1 MNTRINFCVF
11 RFLGNEALHLLT
23 SGTKQELR
31 VDLQKFSG
39 KKAYAKYSIFSVGNK
54 SDKYKLTIGGYR
66 GTGGKIIRKKKKSNN
81 LRETIRNTH
90 RLLIYNKDARKFN
103 LFISRGWP

>member
-1 MNTRINFCVF
+1 MNTRINFSVF

-66 GTGGKIIRKKKKSNN
+66 GTGGKIIRKKRKVIICEKQYEI
-81 LRETIRNTH
+81 LTDYLYTI
-90 RLLIYNKDARKFN
+90 
-103 LFISRGWP
+103 

>member
-1 MNTRINFCVF
+1 MFH
-11 RFLGNEALHLLT
+11 FLGNKALHLLT

-39 KKAYAKYSIFSVGNK
+39 KKAYAKYSTFSVGSR

-66 GTGGKIIRKKKKSNN
+66 GTAGKIIREKICYG
-81 LRETIRNTH
+81 RYEMHTDH
-90 RLLIYNKDARKFN
+90 
-103 LFISRGWP
+103 LFIIN